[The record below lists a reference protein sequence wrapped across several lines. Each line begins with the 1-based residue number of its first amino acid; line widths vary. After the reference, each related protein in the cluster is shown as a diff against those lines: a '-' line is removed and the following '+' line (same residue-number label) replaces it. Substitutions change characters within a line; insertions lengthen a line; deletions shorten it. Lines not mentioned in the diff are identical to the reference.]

1 MDLRRAVTE
10 MTGWPSGYGR
20 FVFDE
25 VGSTLDVSRDLIS
38 TEPTPFWVL
47 AHKQT
52 ASRGRRGR
60 AWIMPEGNFAATLV
74 LGTAEAP
81 AQIALRSFVMSL
93 ALYRAFVEI
102 TGRAEAFAL
111 KWPNDVLLNGG
122 KVAGILLES
131 GGAGSVAIGVGIN
144 LIAAP
149 EQQAVEAGAV
159 RPVSVLGETSVHTEP
174 EAFLEI
180 LAKHYAGLE
189 QQFTNFGFA
198 PVRTGWLAHAARLG
212 EVITAR
218 TGRDERIG
226 TFEDVDHDG
235 QLVLRGARGVER
247 IAAADVYF

>member
-102 TGRAEAFAL
+102 TGRADRGRGRLGRLPLTRTTGLDPFRERNLRSRRPSNTGSPEGSWAAH
-111 KWPNDVLLNGG
+111 
-122 KVAGILLES
+122 ES
-131 GGAGSVAIGVGIN
+131 GSDAWS
-144 LIAAP
+144 P
-149 EQQAVEAGAV
+149 
-159 RPVSVLGETSVHTEP
+159 
-174 EAFLEI
+174 F
-180 LAKHYAGLE
+180 
-189 QQFTNFGFA
+189 
-198 PVRTGWLAHAARLG
+198 
-212 EVITAR
+212 
-218 TGRDERIG
+218 
-226 TFEDVDHDG
+226 
-235 QLVLRGARGVER
+235 
-247 IAAADVYF
+247 